1 MNIFN
6 KSFYKIY
13 ILKIALFTNPDV
25 IENNDN
31 IFSVIKSLIKNK
43 IEFEIDINS
52 KISKSALRS
61 ANINYNIKNF
71 VELNDSYDFAISVGG
86 DGTILNSAEKIG
98 ELSIPI
104 IGLNTGRL
112 GFLANSSL
120 KNIEM
125 VINRLKNNDFNISN
139 RSMIEVLFNGK
150 KKYALNEITVSR
162 KNTTSLITIEAKLNN
177 QYLNTYWADGLI
189 VSTPTGSTGYSLSC
203 GGPIIIPESKNFVLT
218 PIAPHNLNA
227 RPLVISDDK
236 KVDISVNGR
245 ENEYLISIDS
255 NIYSVPINLNIIV
268 QKALRFLKMVEFDED
283 SYLKVLREKLLW
295 GKDKRTKQ

>member
-1 MNIFN
+1 M
-6 KSFYKIY
+6 
-13 ILKIALFTNPDV
+13 KIALFTNLDV

-52 KISKSALRS
+52 KISKSALQS
-61 ANINYNIKNF
+61 ANIEEDNIKNF

-86 DGTILNSAEKIG
+86 DGTILNSVEKIG

-120 KNIEM
+120 KNIEK
-125 VINRLKNNDFNISN
+125 VINKLKNNDFNISK
-139 RSMIEVLFNGK
+139 RSIIEVLFNGE

-236 KVDISVNGR
+236 KVEISVNGR
-245 ENEYLISIDS
+245 ENEYLISVDS
-255 NIYSVPINLNIIV
+255 NIYSVPIDLTIIV
-268 QKALRFLKMVEFDED
+268 QKASRFLKMVEFNED

>member
-1 MNIFN
+1 M
-6 KSFYKIY
+6 
-13 ILKIALFTNPDV
+13 KIALFTNLDV

-52 KISKSALRS
+52 KISKSALQS
-61 ANINYNIKNF
+61 ANIEEDNIKNF

-86 DGTILNSAEKIG
+86 DGTILNSVEKIG

-125 VINRLKNNDFNISN
+125 VINKLKNNDFNISK
-139 RSMIEVLFNGK
+139 RSIIEVLFNGE

-189 VSTPTGSTGYSLSC
+189 ISTPTGSTGYSLSC

-236 KVDISVNGR
+236 KVEISVNGR
-245 ENEYLISIDS
+245 ENEYLISVDS
-255 NIYSVPINLNIIV
+255 NIYSVPIDLTIIV
-268 QKALRFLKMVEFDED
+268 QKASRFLKMVEFNED

>member
-1 MNIFN
+1 M
-6 KSFYKIY
+6 
-13 ILKIALFTNPDV
+13 KIALFTNLDV

-52 KISKSALRS
+52 KISKSALQS
-61 ANINYNIKNF
+61 ANIEEDNIKNF

-86 DGTILNSAEKIG
+86 DGTILNSVEKIG

-120 KNIEM
+120 KNIEI
-125 VINRLKNNDFNISN
+125 VINKLKNNDFNISK
-139 RSMIEVLFNGK
+139 RSIIEVLFNGE

-236 KVDISVNGR
+236 KVEISVNGR
-245 ENEYLISIDS
+245 ENEYLISVDS
-255 NIYSVPINLNIIV
+255 NIYSVPIDLTIIV
-268 QKALRFLKMVEFDED
+268 QKASRFLKMVEFNED

>member
-1 MNIFN
+1 M
-6 KSFYKIY
+6 
-13 ILKIALFTNPDV
+13 KIALFTNLDV

-52 KISKSALRS
+52 KISKSALQS
-61 ANINYNIKNF
+61 ANIEEDNIKNF

-86 DGTILNSAEKIG
+86 DGTILNSVEKIG

-120 KNIEM
+120 KNIEK
-125 VINRLKNNDFNISN
+125 VINKLKNNDFNISK
-139 RSMIEVLFNGK
+139 RSIIEVLFNGE

-245 ENEYLISIDS
+245 ENEYFISVDS
-255 NIYSVPINLNIIV
+255 NIYSVPIDLTIIV
-268 QKALRFLKMVEFDED
+268 QKASRFLKMVEFDED
-283 SYLKVLREKLLW
+283 SYLKILREKLLW
-295 GKDKRTKQ
+295 GKDKRTMQ